1 MTEEVQ
7 KAIDQVHAAHIIIMK
22 EMERICKKHHIMF
35 YIESGTLLGAIRHK
49 AAIPW
54 DDDADTAMLRS
65 EFEKF
70 RKIVREELA
79 PGFAYVEPKDLGNNA
94 IFDFVPRI
102 ILLDSQIQPED
113 EEQKFYGNG
122 MNNHVSVDIF
132 IIDDVNDCNWMHLL
146 SRALIL
152 VCYGLGMGHRYQ
164 LDMNDYNGLS
174 RLVVKILSGIGKHI
188 PSEKIIQWYDKA
200 SRMGTGKNK
209 KKHRCFYGNFL
220 IQDVALIYDK
230 RWFAETVPVTL
241 NGVELP
247 APKGWHRALKTIYGD
262 YMQLPPEE
270 KRVNTH
276 CNPDYVKIWYQE
288 KK

>member
-70 RKIVREELA
+70 RKVVREELA

-132 IIDDVNDCNWMHLL
+132 IIDDVNDCNRMHLL

-174 RLVVKILSGIGKHI
+174 KLIVKILSGIGKHI
-188 PSEKIIQWYDKA
+188 PSEKIIRWYDKA

-241 NGVELP
+241 DGVELP
-247 APKGWHRALKTIYGD
+247 APKGWHR
-262 YMQLPPEE
+262 
-270 KRVNTH
+270 H
-276 CNPDYVKIWYQE
+276 
-288 KK
+288 

>member
-1 MTEEVQ
+1 M
-7 KAIDQVHAAHIIIMK
+7 
-22 EMERICKKHHIMF
+22 
-35 YIESGTLLGAIRHK
+35 
-49 AAIPW
+49 
-54 DDDADTAMLRS
+54 
-65 EFEKF
+65 
-70 RKIVREELA
+70 
-79 PGFAYVEPKDLGNNA
+79 EPKDLGNNA

-174 RLVVKILSGIGKHI
+174 KLIVKILSGIGKHI
-188 PSEKIIQWYDKA
+188 PSEKIIRWYDKA

-241 NGVELP
+241 DGVELP

>member
-1 MTEEVQ
+1 
-7 KAIDQVHAAHIIIMK
+7 
-22 EMERICKKHHIMF
+22 
-35 YIESGTLLGAIRHK
+35 
-49 AAIPW
+49 
-54 DDDADTAMLRS
+54 
-65 EFEKF
+65 
-70 RKIVREELA
+70 
-79 PGFAYVEPKDLGNNA
+79 
-94 IFDFVPRI
+94 
-102 ILLDSQIQPED
+102 
-113 EEQKFYGNG
+113 
-122 MNNHVSVDIF
+122 
-132 IIDDVNDCNWMHLL
+132 
-146 SRALIL
+146 
-152 VCYGLGMGHRYQ
+152 
-164 LDMNDYNGLS
+164 
-174 RLVVKILSGIGKHI
+174 
-188 PSEKIIQWYDKA
+188 
-200 SRMGTGKNK
+200 MGTGKNK